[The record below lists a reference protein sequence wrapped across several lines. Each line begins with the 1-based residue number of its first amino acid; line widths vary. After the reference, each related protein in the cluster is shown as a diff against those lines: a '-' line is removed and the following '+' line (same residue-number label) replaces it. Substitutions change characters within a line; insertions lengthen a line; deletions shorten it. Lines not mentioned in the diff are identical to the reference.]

1 MIKHLFSSNL
11 QNGFGLAKGPQSY
24 AMNYYEDPIF
34 FCSVLAVFLNVQ
46 FFFCTAQGPDEK
58 RAKQCCTALRF

>member
-46 FFFCTAQGPDEK
+46 FFFVLRKAQ
-58 RAKQCCTALRF
+58 